1 MVWKGG
7 PRMSIGKVQEGYGRY
22 AGAVSAAKQAQAGQD
37 AATATVEVTKEE
49 NRDVVDFSSQLEE
62 SQKKQEALRQMME
75 QLAQSKNSFKISST
89 PPQDS
94 SARLTRRLVGAT
106 MEMEV
111 RNVMVEAGQAL
122 TKLQIAS
129 ATCEKGDKAKIEAM
143 IRRIKKVLDRGGQK
157 IKDLGNEQVL
167 QARQKNAK
175 AARQEARAEKLKDEL
190 RRRQAK
196 RRDKEQGYLR
206 EADQQTLSDAT
217 QQAVAQS
224 GGRVK
229 LDAASEAQIE
239 AEAQAMAA
247 AEVAAGG
254 GDVAVG
260 GDIAVSGGEVAAGGA
275 AAAEGGGAEGGEVAA
290 AE

>member
-1 MVWKGG
+1 
-7 PRMSIGKVQEGYGRY
+7 MSIGKVQDGYRRY
-22 AGAVSAAKQAQAGQD
+22 AGAVSAGKQAQAGPD
-37 AATATVEVTKEE
+37 AAATVAEPAKEE
-49 NRDVVDFSSQLEE
+49 NRDVVDFKSQLEE

-111 RNVMVEAGQAL
+111 RNVMIEAGQAL

-129 ATCEKGDKAKIEAM
+129 ATCEKADKAKIEAM

-175 AARQEARAEKLKDEL
+175 AAKQEARAEELKAEL

-206 EADQQTLSDAT
+206 EADQQALSDAT

-254 GDVAVG
+254 GDAAVG
-260 GDIAVSGGEVAAGGA
+260 GDVAVSGGGEAAAGGG
-275 AAAEGGGAEGGEVAA
+275 AAAEGGGAEGSEVAA
-290 AE
+290 AAE